1 LTKNSPDR
9 GAVTELSADGS
20 ASRSDPVSVIAD
32 AADGA
37 DGIFGAPAYPDDPAA
52 GMTFTAERDVDTQH
66 PEERLRASQAATE
79 RAGIFGP
86 PAPVR

>member
-37 DGIFGAPAYPDDPAA
+37 DGILGGRILMILLPA
-52 GMTFTAERDVDTQH
+52 
-66 PEERLRASQAATE
+66 
-79 RAGIFGP
+79 
-86 PAPVR
+86 